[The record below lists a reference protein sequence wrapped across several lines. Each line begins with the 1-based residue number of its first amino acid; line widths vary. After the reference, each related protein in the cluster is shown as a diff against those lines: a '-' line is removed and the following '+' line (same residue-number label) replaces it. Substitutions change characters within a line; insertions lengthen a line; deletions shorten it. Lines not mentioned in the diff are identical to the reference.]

1 MVSVGL
7 FLHTILKMKTMTE
20 IHEEVMKL
28 AQPTGTQWEVA
39 NEVDNKQQTEIQ
51 LMLHYLAPW
60 IEKTGGKET
69 IGYWEER
76 LPGIMMEKIL
86 MLLLLPHSRR
96 RVEKIMKFYHPV
108 DRAALAY
115 AVVVFVLTGHRMKFK
130 SVVAQRHYDVA
141 IGLVREDFPG
151 LPFVD
156 HLKFFI
162 APETENRKFHGV

>member
-1 MVSVGL
+1 M
-7 FLHTILKMKTMTE
+7 
-20 IHEEVMKL
+20 MKL
-28 AQPTGTQWEVA
+28 AQPTDTQWEVA

-76 LPGIMMEKIL
+76 LPSIMMEKIL

-141 IGLVREDFPG
+141 IGLVREDFSG

-162 APETENRKFHGV
+162 APEIRNRKFHGV